1 MESLE
6 IKLLDMLKMNK
17 SMYEINKELGLD
29 NTAIYKLLFDIKN
42 KYKMFEEI
50 IFNNGI
56 QYTNFYNLFGNN
68 NTYLN
73 MDMNNNKIRFM
84 LVSDIHLGNHN
95 DSIKAIDLMY
105 DYVIDNKINVI
116 LNLGDFFEGVTRN
129 KTCKFDDYD
138 KQINYALDNYPSDK
152 NVTNFL
158 LLGNHDITLMLDKKI
173 DIKKI
178 VEERR
183 KDIVITGI
191 GRSNLFLN
199 DFRFRLDHET
209 NRYPVEPSSSF
220 NNGIILKGHSHK
232 YKVIASY
239 SSMSI
244 SLPSLSD
251 VLTNQYSCCFPS
263 MVDMT
268 LHFKNSMIN
277 NITLMNYIVLYDE
290 LFLMN
295 EQRITVEIEKN
306 NIFLDKEQ
314 EKKKQKIIN
323 I

>member
-1 MESLE
+1 MDSLE
-6 IKLLDMLKMNK
+6 IKLLNMLKLGK
-17 SMYEINKELGLD
+17 SMYDINKELGIS
-29 NTAIYKLLFDIKN
+29 TTEIYKLLFDIKN
-42 KYKMFEEI
+42 KYKMFEDI

-56 QYTNFYNLFGNN
+56 QYTNFYNLFGNS

-73 MDMNNNKIRFM
+73 MEPHNNRIRLM
-84 LVSDIHLGNHN
+84 LVSDLHLGNHN
-95 DSIKAIDLMY
+95 DSVKAINLMY
-105 DYVIDNKINVI
+105 DYVIANKINVI
-116 LNLGDFFEGVTRN
+116 LNLGDFFEGATKN
-129 KTCKFDDYD
+129 KTCKFDDCHE
-138 KQINYALDNYPSDK
+138 QISYALEKYPSDK
-152 NVTNFL
+152 SVTNFL
-158 LLGNHDITLMLDKKI
+158 LLGNHDISLMLDKKI

-232 YKVIASY
+232 YKVISSY

-251 VLTNQYSCCFPS
+251 VLTNQYSCYFPS
-263 MVDMT
+263 LIDMT

-290 LFLMN
+290 LMLMN

-306 NIFLDKEQ
+306 SIFLDKEQ